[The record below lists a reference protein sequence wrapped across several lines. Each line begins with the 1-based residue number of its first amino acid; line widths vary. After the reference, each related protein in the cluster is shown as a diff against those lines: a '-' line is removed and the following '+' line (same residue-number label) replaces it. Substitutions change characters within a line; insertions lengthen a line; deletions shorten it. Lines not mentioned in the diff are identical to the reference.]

1 MLKIVLIV
9 CRILL
14 GKGQSDSV
22 LLIQDV
28 TISKRILVLIYLKI
42 IDNYWH
48 DWRSSFVSTTQH
60 PPESNC
66 YVNNQKINNKFWLIL
81 AGR

>member
-9 CRILL
+9 CGILL

-48 DWRSSFVSTTQH
+48 D
-60 PPESNC
+60 
-66 YVNNQKINNKFWLIL
+66 
-81 AGR
+81 